1 MCVNRAKILLSELVV
16 VRMTRISF
24 SCGNN
29 VLMMRERWL
38 WQVTESSR
46 CCRSL
51 RSDEQRYC
59 SSFRISGGVGSGRI
73 ESSATNLLPITHN
86 ATMLSHVRED
96 LSSALG
102 FAGTCLASRFERE
115 RESWPRFRAARNVV
129 WRNDRAQMSMSK
141 SSGSEEM
148 TRSSLSC

>member
-38 WQVTESSR
+38 WQVTKSSR

-51 RSDEQRYC
+51 RSDEQLYC
-59 SSFRISGGVGSGRI
+59 SSFRISEGLEVDG
-73 ESSATNLLPITHN
+73 
-86 ATMLSHVRED
+86 
-96 LSSALG
+96 
-102 FAGTCLASRFERE
+102 
-115 RESWPRFRAARNVV
+115 
-129 WRNDRAQMSMSK
+129 
-141 SSGSEEM
+141 
-148 TRSSLSC
+148 